1 MQSAVAGLLGTV
13 AVAIAL
19 LTSCDSTPAEQGA
32 PAEQRS
38 AENGPISY
46 SRFDIVASHIYLVAP
61 TGGAATQLTRGPGV
75 QAHSAWSPS
84 GDQAVFSQV
93 TATGSSITRINADGT
108 GTTSINRGTP
118 WSIVPSWSPDG
129 SRVAFTSDSDGNFE
143 IFAMNADGSDVRQLT
158 FSDADTTHVGP
169 KYSPDGKRI
178 LYAVHQR
185 EAVAGNL
192 QDLWLMNTDGSGQ
205 TRLTTGYNNAESRT
219 WSPDG
224 QRIAFNSIVDGI
236 GQIYVMN
243 SDGTGIQQVTTNPG
257 TTPAFLPGGI
267 FPPLRGDITPAWSPD
282 GGRIAFASDR
292 DGNFEIYTM
301 TPAGTDLVRLT
312 ETPDQEVSVGWSPK
326 LSRN

>member
-1 MQSAVAGLLGTV
+1 MNPFQAAIEGTRQIGE
-13 AVAIAL
+13 VAI
-19 LTSCDSTPAEQGA
+19 
-32 PAEQRS
+32 
-38 AENGPISY
+38 
-46 SRFDIVASHIYLVAP
+46 
-61 TGGAATQLTRGPGV
+61 
-75 QAHSAWSPS
+75 SP
-84 GDQAVFSQV
+84 DARRVVFSW
-93 TATGSSITRINADGT
+93 AITEGDGA
-108 GTTSINRGTP
+108 GTT
-118 WSIVPSWSPDG
+118 
-129 SRVAFTSDSDGNFE
+129 E
-143 IFAMNADGSDVRQLT
+143 
-158 FSDADTTHVGP
+158 
-169 KYSPDGKRI
+169 
-178 LYAVHQR
+178 
-185 EAVAGNL
+185 
-192 QDLWLMNTDGSGQ
+192 LWLMNTDGSGQ
-205 TRLTTGYNNAESRT
+205 TRLTTGYKNAESRT